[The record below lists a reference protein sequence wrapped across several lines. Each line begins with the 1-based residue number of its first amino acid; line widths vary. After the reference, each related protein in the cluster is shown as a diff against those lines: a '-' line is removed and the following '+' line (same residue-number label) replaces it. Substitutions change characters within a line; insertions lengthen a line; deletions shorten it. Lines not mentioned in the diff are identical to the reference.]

1 MRIIAGMLKGRR
13 FESPRKGV
21 RPTRDRVRESI
32 FAILGELLVEAE
44 VLDLYAG
51 SGGLGLEALSRGARA
66 VCWVEQD
73 RATAVILRRNVAALA
88 AAIPGARTRIVCG
101 DARRFLAR
109 GASGSFGLV
118 FADPP
123 YEKSAAGEFGHLL
136 TALAVSGVLVPGGV
150 LVYEMS
156 SGGSLELPSDWEL
169 LRDKSWGETR
179 ALFLRRRS

>member
-13 FESPRKGV
+13 FEAPRKGV

-32 FAILGELLVEAE
+32 FAVLGELASEAE

-51 SGGLGLEALSRGARA
+51 SGALGLEALSRGARA

-73 RATAVILRRNVAALA
+73 RATAATLRRNVAALA
-88 AAIPGARTRIVCG
+88 AGLPEARTRIVCA

-109 GASGSFGLV
+109 GAAGTFGLV

-123 YEKSAAGEFGHLL
+123 YDKSAAGEFEDLL
-136 TALAVSGVLVPGGV
+136 TALSLSGALAPQGV

-156 SGGSLELPSDWEL
+156 AGTGIEIPDEWEL

-179 ALFLRRRS
+179 ALFLRRSS